1 MISTM
6 LTSHIIIVTAF
17 LLFMLVKVILLF
29 AAKAETVANFRS
41 KTKVVDMVLGSLI
54 LVTGFYLM
62 FSAGGHPPT
71 YLMVKIVLVFLA
83 IPLGIIG
90 FKRSNKVLAT
100 LSLLLIL
107 YTYGIAE
114 TKSLTFQKAK
124 VVEVVQT
131 EGMTEM
137 EVILAN
143 GKNIYAV
150 HCVQC
155 HGEDGKLGLFN
166 SGDLTESVL
175 PQEEAINQITNGKGA
190 MRAFNNELTAEQIEQ
205 VAVYI
210 QTLKNN

>member
-1 MISTM
+1 M

-41 KTKVVDMVLGSLI
+41 KTKVVDMVLGTLI

-62 FSAGGHPPT
+62 FSVGGHPPT

-107 YTYGIAE
+107 YTYGISE

-124 VVEVVQT
+124 VVEVVQK

-190 MRAFNNELTAEQIEQ
+190 MRAFNNQLTAEQIEQ

>member
-6 LTSHIIIVTAF
+6 LTAHIIIVTAF
-17 LLFMLVKVILLF
+17 LLFMLVKVLLLF
-29 AAKAETVANFRS
+29 VAKPETVANFRS
-41 KTKVVDMVLGSLI
+41 KTKVVDMALGTFILI
-54 LVTGFYLM
+54 TGFYLM
-62 FSAGGHPPT
+62 FATGGHPPT

-100 LSLLLIL
+100 LSLLLIV
-107 YTYGIAE
+107 YTYGISE

-124 VVEVVQT
+124 IMEVIDT

-143 GKNIYAV
+143 GQNIYTV
-150 HCVQC
+150 MCVQC
-155 HGEDGKLGLFN
+155 HGADGKLGAFN
-166 SGDLTESVL
+166 SGDLSQSAL

-190 MRAFNNELTAEQIEQ
+190 MPAYKNDLTTEQIQQ
-205 VAVYI
+205 VAVFI